1 MLFPVCCH
9 RRRDLTIQ
17 HRAKHGQ
24 HTQHLCDRREASSRV
39 VPGPGR
45 PADAPALDIGDDPVP
60 VVLDLMHPCLV
71 SGRRGRGANEL
82 RTALVITAALRH
94 RMSRHAVTPELHGS
108 RKGYSLRQRRV
119 SMSVPDPSCH
129 RQHLG
134 NDDVDREAQLLR

>member
-60 VVLDLMHPCLV
+60 SCLTSCTHASSAGGV
-71 SGRRGRGANEL
+71 GVGRTSCGAM
-82 RTALVITAALRH
+82 RTGMVER
-94 RMSRHAVTPELHGS
+94 
-108 RKGYSLRQRRV
+108 
-119 SMSVPDPSCH
+119 
-129 RQHLG
+129 
-134 NDDVDREAQLLR
+134 

>member
-82 RTALVITAALRH
+82 RSDAHRH
-94 RMSRHAVTPELHGS
+94 G
-108 RKGYSLRQRRV
+108 
-119 SMSVPDPSCH
+119 
-129 RQHLG
+129 
-134 NDDVDREAQLLR
+134 